1 MATEVVQGGKD
12 LHAKLAALER
22 KVASKLERQGTRA
35 GAKVFAEEIKASVP
49 VDTSLLRSAITVRAL
64 KRKKG
69 RVGYRVTVNPAA
81 KGRTK
86 AARAK
91 QAIGSFTKITHRRQ
105 VTLRTTYEGG
115 FYTRSKAGKI
125 HFYPAVIEY
134 GAKNRPAQAPM
145 RKSFDRKKD
154 AALDKVITSI
164 RDGIRD
170 ATGK

>member
-1 MATEVVQGGKD
+1 VAEVVQGAKD
-12 LHAKLAALER
+12 LVAKLAALER

-35 GAKVFAEEIKASVP
+35 GTKVFADEIKNNVP
-49 VDTSLLRSAITVRAL
+49 VDSGLLRSAITVRAL

-69 RVGYRVTVNPAA
+69 RVGYRVTINTQGKA
-81 KGRTK
+81 GRTK
-86 AARAK
+86 AAKAKRA
-91 QAIGSFTKITHRRQ
+91 A
-105 VTLRTTYEGG
+105 GG
-115 FYTRSKAGKI
+115 FFTTSKAGKK

-134 GAKNRPAQAPM
+134 GAENRPAQAPM

-170 ATGK
+170 ATK